1 MNEFKEPFT
10 RADLHKLVD
19 KPSQYRNGPDI
30 VAMHTVIDTVY
41 DEREELLEQNIALS
55 TKLRWLPVKDKPIPK
70 EPHYVLCAWV
80 DPFFGKSYDVLVHR
94 TTGGWFDNCEG
105 DDMRVE
111 SLPDYWQEIEPLGI
125 QLKEQP

>member
-30 VAMHTVIDTVY
+30 VAMHKAIDVLY
-41 DEREELLEQNIALS
+41 GEREELLEQNIALS
-55 TKLRWLPVKDKPIPK
+55 TKLRWLPVKDKPVPK

-80 DPFFGKSYDVLVHR
+80 AAGNPFYEVLTHDASGLWR
-94 TTGGWFDNCEG
+94 
-105 DDMRVE
+105 DDWAELRKA
-111 SLPDYWQEIEPLGI
+111 PDYWQEIEPLDI
-125 QLKEQP
+125 NDEQNT